1 MVYLEKIQG
10 PEDVRVLSQE
20 KLSKLAHEI
29 RERLIHVVARTGGH
43 LAPNLGVVE
52 LTLMLHRHFRSPE
65 DKLIWDVGHQAYV
78 HKMLT
83 GRNDRLPTLRQYG
96 GLSGFLKRSESEHD
110 IWEAGHTSTS
120 LSAALGMAVARDLRG
135 EKGKIVAIIG
145 DGALTAG
152 IAYEALNQ
160 IGHLQADLLIILNDN
175 EMSISPNVGA
185 ISHHLTKLRTHGSYL
200 RTKEEVEHILLRLP
214 QGRRLT
220 RIVGRFKEGVKAA
233 LLVPGVLFE
242 EMGIRYFGPVDG
254 HDLIALDEALQQVKG
269 LKGPILLH
277 VVTKKGKGYPAAEK
291 DADTFHGIGPY
302 KVESGEPIRRVG
314 PPSYASLFT
323 RHLIRLAERDPRIV
337 AITPAMMTGSGLK
350 PFQNRFPDRFYDV
363 GIAEQH
369 AVTFAAGLANAGMK
383 PVAVIYS
390 TFLQRAYDQVVHDV
404 AVQRQNVVLAID
416 RAGLVGGDGETHH
429 GVFDIAFLRA
439 LPNIVLAMPKDE
451 NELGHLLYT
460 ALHNEGGPF
469 VLRYP
474 RGEGVGTLLDEE
486 YREIPIGSWEI
497 LREGR
502 DLMLL
507 AVGSNMIALG
517 EKVLQLLVRRG
528 LSVGLVNARFIKP
541 LDQKMLEEFA
551 AKQIPIATF
560 EEASVQGGFGSA
572 VLEALAEAGHLE
584 IFVHAFGLP
593 DRFITH
599 GSVSDLLRDAGL
611 VPEQIAESL
620 YARLRRGGTLPSP
633 VREEGGF
640 GTYR

>member
-1 MVYLEKIQG
+1 MGYLEKIQG
-10 PEDVRVLSQE
+10 PDDVRSLPLE
-20 KLSKLAHEI
+20 ALPELAREI

-52 LTLMLHRHFRSPE
+52 LTIMLHRHFRSPE
-65 DKLIWDVGHQAYV
+65 DKLVWDVGHQGYV
-78 HKMLT
+78 HKILT

-96 GLSGFLKRSESEHD
+96 GLSGFLKRAESEHD
-110 IWEAGHTSTS
+110 VWEAGHTSTS
-120 LSAALGMAVARDLRG
+120 LSAALGMVVARDLRG
-135 EKGKIVAIIG
+135 EKGKVVAIIG

-152 IAYEALNQ
+152 MAYEALNQ
-160 IGHLQADLLIILNDN
+160 IGHLRADLLIVLNDN

-185 ISHHLTKLRTHGSYL
+185 ISHYLTKLRTHGGYL
-200 RTKEEVEHILLRLP
+200 RTKEEIEQLLLRLP
-214 QGRRLT
+214 QGKRLT
-220 RIVGRFKEGVKAA
+220 RMAERVKESLKA

-254 HDLIALDEALQQVKG
+254 HDFSALDEAFGQVKR
-269 LKGPILLH
+269 LRGPVLLH
-277 VVTKKGKGYPAAEK
+277 VVTKKGRGYPAAEK

-314 PPSYASLFT
+314 PPSFASFFA

-337 AITPAMMTGSGLK
+337 AITPAMVTGSGLK
-350 PFQNRFPDRFYDV
+350 PFQERFPDRLFDV

-429 GVFDIAFLRA
+429 GVFDIAFLRT
-439 LPNIVLAMPKDE
+439 LPNVVLAMPKDE
-451 NELGHLLYT
+451 NELGHLLFT
-460 ALHNEGGPF
+460 AVRYDGGPF
-469 VLRYP
+469 ALRYP
-474 RGEGVGTLLDEE
+474 RGEGVGVPLDEE
-486 YREIPIGSWEI
+486 YHEIPIGSWEV

-502 DLMLL
+502 DLVLL
-507 AVGSNMIALG
+507 AVGPNMIALG
-517 EKVLQLLVRRG
+517 EKVAQLLARRG

-541 LDQKMLEEFA
+541 LDRAMLAEFA
-551 AKQIPIATF
+551 AKRIPVATL
-560 EEASVQGGFGSA
+560 EEASAQGGFGSA
-572 VLEALAEAGHLE
+572 VLEALAEADHLE
-584 IFVHAFGLP
+584 IFVRAFGLP
-593 DRFITH
+593 DRFISH

-611 VPEQIAESL
+611 VPERIADVL
-620 YARLRRGGTLPSP
+620 YARLRGDAHSPS

-640 GTYR
+640 GS